1 MNKLKKLDYSV
12 NYPFLKTQELM
23 FKNFEK
29 SKNLESINLGIG
41 YSSKRDESRWISN
54 DVDVANLESLEL
66 LKELEFNGLPQ
77 SNIQNL
83 KGLKNLEKLRIINP
97 FMITESYNPDSGNYD
112 QPLTENE
119 FKFLNQSK
127 KLKQLEIYFPRMGDE
142 KININFDKFLSFLN
156 PNITSLK
163 FMLSLDNKQRNT
175 LIL

>member
-1 MNKLKKLDYSV
+1 M
-12 NYPFLKTQELM
+12 
-23 FKNFEK
+23 
-29 SKNLESINLGIG
+29 
-41 YSSKRDESRWISN
+41 
-54 DVDVANLESLEL
+54 ESLEL

-175 LIL
+175 SSFFDTKYFKKF

>member
-1 MNKLKKLDYSV
+1 
-12 NYPFLKTQELM
+12 
-23 FKNFEK
+23 
-29 SKNLESINLGIG
+29 
-41 YSSKRDESRWISN
+41 
-54 DVDVANLESLEL
+54 
-66 LKELEFNGLPQ
+66 
-77 SNIQNL
+77 
-83 KGLKNLEKLRIINP
+83 
-97 FMITESYNPDSGNYD
+97 MITESYNPDSGNYD

-175 LIL
+175 AHSLIQSTLKNFNKIEEIDYTIWKDNDVPSLIYDKRKKDGYEKAQIAYEKKFKIQ